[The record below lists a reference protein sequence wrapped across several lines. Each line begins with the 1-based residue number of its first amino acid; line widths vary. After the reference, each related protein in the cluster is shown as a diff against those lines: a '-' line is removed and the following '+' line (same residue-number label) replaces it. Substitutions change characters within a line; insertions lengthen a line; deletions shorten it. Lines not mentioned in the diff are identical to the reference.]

1 MSELFER
8 YDANPV
14 LTAVEWPGRV
24 NAVFNPAAA
33 MLEHETLLLVRV
45 EDRSGRSYLGVA
57 RSADGLGGWTVDPD
71 RSFLPEL
78 ESEAERHGIED
89 ARVTELDGEY
99 LILYTGYS
107 AGGPLVCLAATTDFR
122 TYERRGVL
130 LPPENK
136 DAALFPERF
145 GGRYALLHRPR
156 AVTPRATGDIW
167 LSWSPDLR
175 HWGAHSCLIRAGAA
189 GSWDSEKIGLG
200 PPPLRTDEGWLLL
213 YHGVRTTAS
222 GSIYRAGLAL
232 LEGEN
237 PERVLSRSRDWVFG
251 PEAPYERIGDVG
263 NVVFPCGWVLGDDG
277 DTLRVYYGAADSTVC
292 VATASLAALLAHLR
306 D

>member
-1 MSELFER
+1 MRALFER
-8 YDANPV
+8 YGANPV
-14 LTAVEWPGRV
+14 LTAAEWPGAV

-33 MLEHETLLLVRV
+33 ILENETLLLVRV
-45 EDRSGRSYLGVA
+45 EDHTGRSYLGVA
-57 RSADGLGGWTVDPD
+57 RSPDGLGGWAVDLD
-71 RSFLPEL
+71 RSFRPDFEL
-78 ESEAERHGIED
+78 EAERHGIED
-89 ARVTELDGEY
+89 PRVTELDGEY
-99 LILYTGYS
+99 LIVYTGYS

-175 HWGAHSCLIRAGAA
+175 HWGGHHCLFRAGAA

-200 PPPLRTDEGWLLL
+200 PPPLRTGAGWLLL

-222 GSIYRAGLAL
+222 GSIYRVGLAL
-232 LEGEN
+232 LDLEN
-237 PERVLSRSRDWVFG
+237 PQRVLARSRDWVFG

-263 NVVFPCGWVLGDDG
+263 NVVFPCGWVLGEDG

-292 VATASLAALLAHLR
+292 VATASLPALLAHLR
-306 D
+306 A